1 MIEYINILIIIIKI
15 IYKISNEKKN
25 TVNNIYILLNT
36 NIPIKILYIKNNI

>member
-25 TVNNIYILLNT
+25 AVNNIYI
-36 NIPIKILYIKNNI
+36 YC